1 MWKDS
6 YSRRNNIANVFFF
19 FLDLLCNR
27 AHNQNDKN
35 YTNDKILNAFHLR
48 LTRMS

>member
-6 YSRRNNIANVFFF
+6 YSRRNNSANVLF
-19 FLDLLCNR
+19 FLDILCNW

-35 YTNDKILNAFHLR
+35 YTNDKILDAFHLR